1 MSNFV
6 TRLQHNA
13 HWFVLVAGIAIAV
26 GAWVLWLF
34 IGGNWAHRAT
44 LRQTLAPSI
53 GASSAAANT
62 KQVITVEPTAPTER
76 ERMFTERGQLG
87 DSFGG
92 LNALLTA
99 IAGALVAWAGFMQ
112 HQMLKKTRETAQEER
127 KHRELQQFESLFFQ
141 LLQLSA
147 DVTER
152 IEGPKKRGAPVVTVP
167 GRGTVC
173 EQLPGATGPRALNA
187 YAQSIFRNVHARPS
201 DSSPAIAGLEAL
213 VKAFLTRVYDRQP
226 SAFGPYYRIFYQTFK
241 HIADSQ
247 LSEAEQIRYANIAR
261 GQISEG
267 AVLLLA
273 LNGLTFDGYKFIP
286 LIEKFGL
293 LEHLHRRYRA
303 EYEGYLQLGYRPR
316 AFLGSLDRGRQENAW
331 SEMPL
336 LPAEKFLH
344 LEQYRAEA
352 DHETDFAT
360 GFDPEHEGD
369 Q

>member
-6 TRLQHNA
+6 KHMRQHT
-13 HWFVLVAGIAIAV
+13 HWFVLVAGIAIAI
-26 GAWVLWLF
+26 GAWILWLF
-34 IGGNWAHRAT
+34 IVGDWAHRAV
-44 LRQTLAPSI
+44 LRQTIAPSI
-53 GASSAAANT
+53 AASSTSANT

-147 DVTER
+147 EVTER
-152 IEGPKKRGAPVVTVP
+152 IEGPKKLGAPVVTVP
-167 GRGTVC
+167 GRGTVR
-173 EQLPGATGPRALNA
+173 EQLAGATGPRALNA
-187 YAQSIFRNVHARPS
+187 YAQSIFRNVHAPTS
-201 DSSPAIAGLEAL
+201 DSPPAIAGLEAL
-213 VKAFLTRVYDRQP
+213 VRAFLTRVYDRQP
-226 SAFGPYYRIFYQTFK
+226 SAFGPYYRILYQTFK

-303 EYEGYLQLGYRPR
+303 AYEGWLQLGYRPR
-316 AFLGSLDRGRQENAW
+316 AFLGSIDRGRHENAW
-331 SEMPL
+331 CEIPL
-336 LPAEKFLH
+336 LPAKTFLH
-344 LEQYRAEA
+344 LEQYRVEA
-352 DHETDFAT
+352 DYEVDFAT
-360 GFDPEHEGD
+360 GFDPEHDGD